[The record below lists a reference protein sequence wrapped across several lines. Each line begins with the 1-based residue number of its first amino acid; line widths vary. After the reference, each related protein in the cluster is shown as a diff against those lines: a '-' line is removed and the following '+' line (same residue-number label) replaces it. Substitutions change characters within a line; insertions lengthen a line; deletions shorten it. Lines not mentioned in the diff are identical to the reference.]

1 MLSRLLESQFYFW
14 YHVPVARMQANIT
27 LPLTFLKEDKQFIA
41 YSPALDLSACGKTLE
56 EARRRFGEA
65 ALLFI
70 EELHKRGTLEEV
82 FADLGWHKRDS
93 AFVPP
98 LIIGQESYTIPARA

>member
-1 MLSRLLESQFYFW
+1 MIGYMPKVR
-14 YHVPVARMQANIT
+14 ADIT
-27 LPLTFLKEDKQFIA
+27 LQITLLKEDKQFIA

-70 EELHKRGTLEEV
+70 EELHKKGTLEEV
-82 FADLGWHKRDS
+82 FGGLGWRKKDS

-98 LIIGQESYTIPARA
+98 LVVGQENYTIPAYA